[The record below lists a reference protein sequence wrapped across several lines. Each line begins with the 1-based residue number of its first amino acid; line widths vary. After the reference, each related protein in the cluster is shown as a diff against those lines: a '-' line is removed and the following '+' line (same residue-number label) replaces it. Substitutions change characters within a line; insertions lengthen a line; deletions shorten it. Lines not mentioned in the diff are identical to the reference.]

1 MRSASARGVAAA
13 ALAALATAVP
23 AGGAVLGSAGRPAA
37 AEPPGWVGGAF
48 RTATGDSVTVYVSS
62 TYTPEQV
69 VPQQWA
75 EFFAGIPHGSE
86 LGSVVVRIAPPD
98 EVAALCGGDA
108 LGCYDAR
115 ELVMPG
121 SPYDGVAPEHVARH
135 EYGHHIAAH
144 RSNPPWRAADWG
156 PKRWATAARVC
167 TRSEQRTAFPGDDG
181 THYRLD
187 PGEAFAE
194 SYRVLAERKAG
205 AALATWGLVDGSFY
219 PDQAALHAVEQD
231 VADAVDALDHD
242 ADECAIPDRR
252 PTTPPRLRR
261 HPARR
266 RADRRAEAAAGAAR
280 HPRAPRAR
288 RARARSRSLVGDAH
302 AATQLRRLRP
312 TQTLPACDLG
322 RDAGSLRSDA
332 RPALTRWRSPPAPQR
347 WRC

>member
-1 MRSASARGVAAA
+1 V
-13 ALAALATAVP
+13 
-23 AGGAVLGSAGRPAA
+23 
-37 AEPPGWVGGAF
+37 F
-48 RTATGDSVTVYVSS
+48 RTTGGESVTVYVSS
-62 TYTPEQV
+62 TYSPEQV

-86 LGSVVVRIAPPD
+86 LGSVVVRIATPD
-98 EVAALCGGDA
+98 EVAALCSEEA

-121 SPYDGVAPEHVARH
+121 EPYDGVPPEQVARH

-167 TRSEQRTAFPGDDG
+167 ARSQQHTAFPGDDG

-219 PDQAALHAVEQD
+219 PDQAALRAVE
-231 VADAVDALDHD
+231 HD
-242 ADECAIPDRR
+242 IVTPWTRSS
-252 PTTPPRLRR
+252 TTRTSARFAAGGP
-261 HPARR
+261 RR
-266 RADRRAEAAAGAAR
+266 RLVSIATPLDGELTAELKLPLGRLDTLQLLAADGRVLAR
-280 HPRAPRAR
+280 GLWSGTR
-288 RARARSRSLVGDAH
+288 
-302 AATQLRRLRP
+302 TRRLSFVVCGQRKLSLLVTSAGTSGRFDLTVSRP
-312 TQTLPACDLG
+312 
-322 RDAGSLRSDA
+322 
-332 RPALTRWRSPPAPQR
+332 
-347 WRC
+347 